1 MEMPKKNSEA
11 VKINVGIEFEKIMN
25 RERLHTTKAV
35 VLSAYLLTHK
45 RNKKKLF
52 NEILPATRS
61 LKSAERRS
69 AHIFRFIVNAECKQ
83 LRRKEKQFS

>member
-1 MEMPKKNSEA
+1 MPKKNSEA

-45 RNKKKLF
+45 RNKKNCL
-52 NEILPATRS
+52 TRFYPQR
-61 LKSAERRS
+61 E
-69 AHIFRFIVNAECKQ
+69 V
-83 LRRKEKQFS
+83 